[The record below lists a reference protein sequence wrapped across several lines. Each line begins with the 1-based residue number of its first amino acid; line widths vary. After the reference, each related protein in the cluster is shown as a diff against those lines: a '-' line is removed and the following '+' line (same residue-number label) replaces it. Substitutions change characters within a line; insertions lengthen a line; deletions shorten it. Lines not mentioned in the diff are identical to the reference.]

1 MSGLILLC
9 LGLISCSPSVDPVPD
24 NSQQPETS
32 SNPESPAQPGTPQ
45 TPVVPQRNPGIVISY
60 DDDSAFSGKDLSFTI
75 AFTDYDS
82 NPTAVDV
89 FIENTSTAY
98 ASNVSINSNK
108 VTVTVPASFSAKTI
122 TFYVKAGEVES
133 NHLSLKY
140 GYLVTVDQCL
150 DFLNSITSSDVVLVR
165 VTGSYDDFLS
175 NVCTSTSPLKNENLR
190 INLDLSKISEGT
202 YVYANCE
209 GYVSLVEIKLPEF
222 ISFIATDGF
231 RECTNLENIT
241 FPHSCTIN
249 QNAFWNCTSLKTIQI
264 PDNVTCINTFTFCR
278 CSSLKSVI
286 IPNTVTQIN
295 SYAFKNCSKLE
306 SIVLPPSLTII
317 NADIFNGCEQLKEII
332 IPTGVTQIK
341 RGAFCLCQRL
351 SRITIPNTVTQIE
364 QQAFMGCYKKYY
376 SNINRSLTIPS
387 SVNSIGVNAFKSC
400 QYLESVTFENKTGW
414 KAGDTDIS
422 ESQLANPETAATLL
436 KTTYTDVAWTRT
448 AN

>member
-1 MSGLILLC
+1 MRRMFILMSGLILLC

-45 TPVVPQRNPGIVISY
+45 TPAVPQRNPGIVISY
-60 DDDSAFSGKDLSFTI
+60 DDDSAFSGKNLSLTI

-108 VTVTVPASFSAKTI
+108 VTVTVPVSFSAKTI

-150 DFLNSITSSDVVLVR
+150 DFLNSITGTEVVLIR
-165 VTGSYDDFLS
+165 VTGSYYDFLH

-190 INLDLSKISEGT
+190 INLDLSKTSSGN
-202 YVYANCE
+202 YFSAYFKD
-209 GYVSLVEIKLPEF
+209 YKSFVEIKLPDF
-222 ISFIATDGF
+222 ISTIMDEGF
-231 RECTNLENIT
+231 MGCTNLE
-241 FPHSCTIN
+241 TIR
-249 QNAFWNCTSLKTIQI
+249 I
-264 PDNVTCINTFTFCR
+264 PDNITCLNHWVFKG
-278 CSSLKSVI
+278 CSSLKSII
-286 IPNTVTQIN
+286 IPNTVTIIN
-295 SYAFKNCSKLE
+295 YHAFDGCSKLE

-332 IPTGVTQIK
+332 IPAGVTQIK
-341 RGAFCLCQRL
+341 SGAFCLCQRL

-387 SVNSIGVNAFKSC
+387 SVNSIGINAFKGC
-400 QYLESVTFENKTGW
+400 NYLQSVTFENKTGW